1 MIKERTEH
9 VKVNAVVLLT
19 ICLISMFILVG
30 CVERKLIVK
39 SNPPG
44 ADVYFN
50 NNHIGK
56 TPVNFDFKWYWTH
69 KVELK
74 KEGYKT
80 VTNYETIKAPPYMW
94 IPFDLAAELL
104 PFKIRDYRNLSYSLE
119 PLTKSP
125 KKENQEDISK
135 EEFDF
140 NK

>member
-1 MIKERTEH
+1 MKRSIFFLIISLIFIF
-9 VKVNAVVLLT
+9 VNA
-19 ICLISMFILVG
+19 G
-30 CVERKLIVK
+30 CVERRLIIK

-50 NNHIGK
+50 NDHIGK

-74 KEGYKT
+74 KEGYET
-80 VTNYETIKAPPYMW
+80 VTNYEIIKAPPYMW

-104 PFKIRDYRNLSYSLE
+104 PFRIRDYRNFSYRLE

-125 KKENQEDISK
+125 KKENQEGISK

>member
-1 MIKERTEH
+1 MKRSIFFLIISLILIF
-9 VKVNAVVLLT
+9 VNA
-19 ICLISMFILVG
+19 G
-30 CVERKLIVK
+30 CVERKLIIK
-39 SNPPG
+39 SNHPG
-44 ADVYFN
+44 ADVYFT

-94 IPFDLAAELL
+94 LPFDLAAELL
-104 PFKIRDYRNLSYSLE
+104 PFKIRDYRNLSYNLE

-125 KKENQEDISK
+125 KKEKQEGISK

-140 NK
+140 SK

>member
-1 MIKERTEH
+1 MKRSIFFLIISLIFIF
-9 VKVNAVVLLT
+9 VNA
-19 ICLISMFILVG
+19 G
-30 CVERKLIVK
+30 CVERKLIIK

-94 IPFDLAAELL
+94 IPFDLAVELL
-104 PFKIRDYRNLSYSLE
+104 PFKIRDYHNLSYSLE

-125 KKENQEDISK
+125 KKENQEGISK